1 MKAAASAD
9 IRELLQRL
17 QLQEKQLSAL
27 LQITQAIN
35 NNVSARGLLKTYETL
50 LLRNLP
56 IRKMALFIQHTGW
69 MCSNAAG
76 ISRPEADALCM
87 PHLSTFRQVTLLNR
101 IGHELAAVFDVV
113 VPVFHKEL
121 PLAFTFVQLTDGS
134 AEPPDEEITF
144 IQTLSSI
151 VAVAIE
157 NKKLFRAQM
166 KHRFFKAELEL
177 AGQMQTMLIPGK
189 LPDDHRVSAAGIYL
203 PHQEVGGDYY
213 DFIELN
219 EDEFFFC
226 MGDISGK
233 GVVAALLMANFQA
246 SVRIFAEHERSL
258 QRLTELLN
266 ARVNEITKGEK
277 FITLFLARFQ
287 RDKRELHYVNAGH
300 NPPILVHDGTS
311 RLLSEGCTI
320 LGMFERLPYVHV
332 QRLTLPNEFMV
343 FCYTDGLVD
352 TENEQQESFD
362 VSQLLAFT
370 EKNHHLKPAA
380 FNKKLV
386 DTLIQFKKQRTTADD
401 ISLLTCRFY

>member
-1 MKAAASAD
+1 MKAAQALE
-9 IRELLQRL
+9 IEQLFERL
-17 QLQEKQLSAL
+17 QLKEKQLSSL

-35 NNVSARGLLKTYETL
+35 NNVSARGLLKLFETL
-50 LLRNLP
+50 LMRNLS
-56 IRKMALFIQHTGW
+56 IRKMALFIHHTGW
-69 MCSNAAG
+69 MCSNAVG
-76 ISRPEADALCM
+76 IDRRLADELVL
-87 PHLSTFRQVTLLNR
+87 PQLSAFRQVVYLHRN
-101 IGHELAAVFDVV
+101 GHPLSQHFDVV
-113 VPVFHKEL
+113 VPVFHKDV
-121 PLAFTFVQLTDGS
+121 PLAFTLIQS
-134 AEPPDEEITF
+134 AHPAHSIQDEEITY

-189 LPDDHRVSAAGIYL
+189 LPDDSRVSAAGVYL

-219 EDEFFFC
+219 DNEFFFC
-226 MGDISGK
+226 IGDISGK

-258 QRLTELLN
+258 ERLAEQLN

-277 FITLFLARFQ
+277 FITLFLARFD
-287 RDKRELHYVNAGH
+287 RSRRELQYVNAGH
-300 NPPILVHDGTS
+300 NPPVLIHGNETH
-311 RLLSEGCTI
+311 LLSEGCTI
-320 LGMFERLPYVHV
+320 LGMFERLPYIRV
-332 QRLTLPNEFMV
+332 QRLHLPDHFLV

-352 TENEQQESFD
+352 AENEENELFD
-362 VSQLLAFT
+362 VNRLVAFA
-370 EKNHHLKPAA
+370 ESHHHLAPAV

-386 DTLIQFKKQRTTADD
+386 DTLIQFKKQRTISDD